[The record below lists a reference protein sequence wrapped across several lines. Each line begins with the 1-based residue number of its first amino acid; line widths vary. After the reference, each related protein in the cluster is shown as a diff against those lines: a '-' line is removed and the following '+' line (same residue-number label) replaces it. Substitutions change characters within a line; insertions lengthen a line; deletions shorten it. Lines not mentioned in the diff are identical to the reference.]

1 MSFDMQK
8 LKDIAKRLGGILVMN
23 GDEPELVIMS
33 YEQFESQKTEP
44 SHAPEEVPV
53 HQHETHADLI
63 ASQNSRQEEE
73 LIDTLNNEILGLK
86 EEIRQKET
94 AEISTETTEA

>member
-1 MSFDMQK
+1 MAFDMQK
-8 LKDIAKRLGGILVMN
+8 LKAVAKRLGGILVMN
-23 GDEPELVIMS
+23 GDDPELVIMS

-44 SHAPEEVPV
+44 SQTSEEVPV

-63 ASQNSRQEEE
+63 ATQNSKQEEE
-73 LIDTLNNEILGLK
+73 LIDALNKEILGLK
-86 EEIRQKET
+86 EEIRQKEA